1 MPKSKKKKFV
11 MQLQMDAR
19 VAVYLLCYSL
29 EGKCTCNL
37 YYDILND
44 VWQEKRFCLKKLNF

>member
-1 MPKSKKKKFV
+1 

-44 VWQEKRFCLKKLNF
+44 VWQEKRFCLEKLNF